1 MGKKVG
7 FNAAVIDHDG
17 PRDAE
22 SQNEKT
28 STTSEKVEHVTIF
41 DEKTATYPIGGK
53 AVA

>member
-7 FNAAVIDHDG
+7 FNAAIIDHDG

-22 SQNEKT
+22 WQNEKA
-28 STTSEKVEHVTIF
+28 STPSEKAEHVTVF
-41 DEKTATYPIGGK
+41 DEKTTTNPMGGN

>member
-17 PRDAE
+17 VRDE
-22 SQNEKT
+22 ET
-28 STTSEKVEHVTIF
+28 STPSEKAEHVTVF
-41 DEKTATYPIGGK
+41 DEKTATYPMGGN

>member
-22 SQNEKT
+22 SPP
-28 STTSEKVEHVTIF
+28 SEKAEHVTIF
-41 DEKTATYPIGGK
+41 DEKTATYPMGGN